1 MKIIF
6 SEEELIGVLR
16 KHFPAALISEDVI
29 VDNVKVTGYPIRE
42 FEISFK
48 NKTIAKP
55 DEGGENGSSNSK
67 P

>member
-1 MKIIF
+1 MIIIF
-6 SEEELIGVLR
+6 SEEELTDLLR
-16 KHFPAALISEDVI
+16 KYFPTALISEDNI
-29 VDNVKVTGYPIRE
+29 VDNVKVTGYPTRD

-55 DEGGENGSSNSK
+55 DEGGENGNSNSK